1 MKSKSRWESLGNHIS
16 PETGVLG
23 VALEVARSKY
33 ATDVVTGYGV
43 VPVVVVHV
51 GYPQESSLIAV
62 RIRAVVIETE
72 GVFR

>member
-1 MKSKSRWESLGNHIS
+1 MKSESGWESLGDQVS
-16 PETGVLG
+16 PKTGVLG

-51 GYPQESSLIAV
+51 GYPQEGSLVAV
-62 RIRAVVIETE
+62 RICTVIIKTE
-72 GVFR
+72 GVF

>member
-1 MKSKSRWESLGNHIS
+1 MKSERGWESLGDHVS
-16 PETGVLG
+16 PKTGVLG

-51 GYPQESSLIAV
+51 GYPQEGSLVAV
-62 RIRAVVIETE
+62 RICTVIIKTE
-72 GVFR
+72 GVF

>member
-1 MKSKSRWESLGNHIS
+1 MKSECGWKSLGNHIS

-23 VALEVARSKY
+23 VTLEIARSKY

-51 GYPQESSLIAV
+51 GYPQESSLVAV

>member
-1 MKSKSRWESLGNHIS
+1 MKSESGWESLGDQVS
-16 PETGVLG
+16 PKTGVLG

-51 GYPQESSLIAV
+51 GYPQEGSLVAV
-62 RIRAVVIETE
+62 RMCAVIIKTE
-72 GVFR
+72 GVV